1 MITHCCRLTT
11 TFRLAGVVTF
21 FLLTLISISW
31 AQQLTNADVP
41 AAVKDL
47 KNDNSAIRAEAA
59 RRLVLLAVK
68 AKTPALVEASTP
80 PLIEA
85 LKDPDI
91 KVRNRAVM
99 ALGILWKSG
108 QPGPEMKAAI
118 RVLAALLKD
127 DSEDTRLRAVYLL
140 AALGPDAKAVIP
152 ALTEAA
158 RDQSVD
164 VRYAVR
170 SALEEIARPTVA
182 DIPELVAQ
190 LRDTN
195 AEVRRGAARNLVLLK
210 TDAKPAL
217 GPLLQALKDQNVAVR
232 SLSLATLSNLIETQS
247 DVGIFIKP
255 FIDLLKDRDQGIRRQ
270 AGYELGKMGARA
282 WAAVPALTAALS
294 DDNESLRINA
304 IYALKSIGWGSDLT
318 TTSLINLLKDPRT
331 DVRHAAAS
339 ALSRVEVG
347 SSIAV
352 PVLMEDLKKDA
363 VVRSSAVWALRSYGA
378 RAKDAVPALADML
391 DDDLDVWCRVDIAR
405 LIGKVG
411 PGAKQV
417 APLLVKSLNDRE
429 QDVRVAVAVALLQ
442 VEPESESKIEPALL
456 KLAKVKIDEKEP
468 AAALDWGAPSPGG
481 IGFGPTRPDEA
492 GSYWYHGYIRYR
504 QGDLKAAIENYTKAI
519 EFDPQYTDAYYE
531 RAMMHRAIGDYAAAI
546 ADFTKVI
553 EVGSEYLQVSYF
565 ERGMSQV
572 ENGNYDAAIAD
583 FTKVIELDNYSAE
596 AYYRRGLAQ
605 YQKKNYKAA
614 IVDYDRALIFVPQ
627 LTEVFDVRAR
637 LKLEQG
643 NIAGGLADFDEAIRV
658 NPTNATN
665 YDNRIEALKSLGK
678 LDAAEDFYRTALR
691 GAPDDVELL
700 NRLGY
705 FLVDQNKSL
714 SEALQLIQRAVTS
727 QPANPIFLHS
737 LGWANF
743 KLGRYDEAQRYL
755 EESVKQDLNS
765 PLSLEH
771 LGDVYEQEG
780 KKEDAKAAWNKA
792 LSLTS
797 DANTTRRLKGKLNL
811 SIRL

>member
-1 MITHCCRLTT
+1 MITHRCRLTT
-11 TFRLAGVVTF
+11 TFRSAG
-21 FLLTLISISW
+21 LLTLFLFTVTPISW

-47 KNDNSAIRAEAA
+47 KNDNAAIRAEAA

-68 AKTPALVEASTP
+68 AKTPALVEASSP
-80 PLIEA
+80 ALIEA
-85 LKDPDI
+85 LKDSDS
-91 KVRNRAVM
+91 KVRNRALM
-99 ALGILWKSG
+99 ALGIFWDSS
-108 QPGPEMKAAI
+108 QPGPEIKAAI
-118 RVLAALLKD
+118 PVLAALLKD
-127 DSEDTRLRAVYLL
+127 DYEDTRLRAVYML
-140 AALGPDAKAVIP
+140 AALGPDAKAAIP

-158 RDQSVD
+158 SDQSVD

-170 SALEEIARPTVA
+170 SALQDIRRPTVA
-182 DIPELVAQ
+182 DLPELVVQ

-195 AEVRRGAARNLVLLK
+195 AEVRRRAARNLELLK
-210 TDAKPAL
+210 TDAKPAI

-232 SLSLATLSNLIETQS
+232 SLSFNTLANLIKTQS
-247 DVGIFIKP
+247 DVGAFITA
-255 FIDLLKDRDQGIRRQ
+255 FIGLLKDRDEGIRQQ
-270 AGYELGKMGARA
+270 AAYELGKMGARA
-282 WAAVPALTAALS
+282 RAAVPALTAALS
-294 DDNESLRINA
+294 DDNCINA
-304 IYALKSIGWGSDLT
+304 IYALKSIGWDSELT
-318 TTSLINLLKDPRT
+318 TTSLIRLLKDPRT

-347 SSIAV
+347 SSVAV
-352 PVLMEDLKKDA
+352 PVLIEDLKQNA
-363 VVRSSAVWALRSYGA
+363 MVRSSAVWALRGYGA
-378 RAKDAVPALADML
+378 RAKDAVPVLAQML
-391 DDDLDVWCRVDIAR
+391 SDDLDAWCRVEIAR
-405 LIGKVG
+405 IIGKVG
-411 PGAKQV
+411 PGAKQAV
-417 APLLVKSLNDRE
+417 PLLIKSLNDRE
-429 QDVRVAVAVALLQ
+429 QAVRVAVAVALLQ
-442 VEPESESKIEPALL
+442 IEPESESKLEPALL
-456 KLAKVKIDEKEP
+456 KLAKAKIDEKEP
-468 AAALDWGAPSPGG
+468 ASSLDRGAPSAGG
-481 IGFGPTRPDEA
+481 IGLGPSRSDEA
-492 GSYWYHGYIRYR
+492 GNYFYHGYISSR
-504 QGDLKAAIENYTKAI
+504 QGDLKAAVESYTKAI
-519 EFDPQYTDAYYE
+519 EFDPQYTEAYYE
-531 RAMMHRAIGDYAAAI
+531 RAMMHRAIGDHAAAI

-553 EVGSEYLQVSYF
+553 EVGSEDLQRPYY

-596 AYYRRGLAQ
+596 AYYRRGLAH
-605 YQKKNYKAA
+605 YRKKNYNAA
-614 IVDYDRALIFVPQ
+614 IVDYDRALNFVPQ

-658 NPTNATN
+658 SPTNATS
-665 YDNRIEALKSLGK
+665 YENRIEALKSLGK

-691 GAPDDVELL
+691 GAPDDGELL

-714 SEALQLIQRAVTS
+714 PEALQLIHRAVTA

-737 LGWANF
+737 LGWAYF

-755 EESVKQDLNS
+755 EESVKQDANS

-771 LGDVYEQEG
+771 LGDVYEQQG

-797 DANTTRRLKGKLNL
+797 DANTTRRLKGKLDL
-811 SIRL
+811 TIRI